1 MAHTPH
7 PAPRRRG
14 SARGD
19 KAMANRR
26 KWSGNL
32 PPTLPIP
39 RGKEMQIGQFVLS
52 KTMGEGTFGEV
63 KLAMHTPTSERV
75 AAKVGSWSRDLSLY
89 HLARA
94 QYRMERNGI
103 PWCVVPDSVR

>member
-1 MAHTPH
+1 MVHTPH

-75 AAKVGSWSRDLSLY
+75 AAKVGSWLGSLSLY
-89 HLARA
+89 YWRA
-94 QYRMERNGI
+94 QYTI
-103 PWCVVPDSVR
+103 

>member
-1 MAHTPH
+1 MVHTPH

-26 KWSGNL
+26 KWPGSL

-39 RGKEMQIGQFVLS
+39 RGKEVQVGQFVLG

-75 AAKVGSWSRDLSLY
+75 AAKVG
-89 HLARA
+89 
-94 QYRMERNGI
+94 N
-103 PWCVVPDSVR
+103 